1 MNAPAPHP
9 AIEKINKLIEES
21 RALEADFKNDKTL
34 ELAELALET
43 AKAAVVA
50 AEAEDDSLD
59 PEQLVDRRI
68 EARRQEEIA
77 AIRLERAKKAL
88 QSRKSA
94 IDGPLYRAGKI
105 AADALRELVEPMQ
118 RKLESELRR
127 VIGDDFYEREISHYK
142 SLLWRKG
149 EILVH
154 HARQMESGP
163 SIPGLLKTIALI
175 EDARRLG

>member
-9 AIEKINKLIEES
+9 AIEEINKLIEES

-43 AKAAVVA
+43 AKAAVAA
-50 AEAEDDSLD
+50 AEAEDDSID

-77 AIRLERAKKAL
+77 AIRLERAKNAMK
-88 QSRKSA
+88 SRKSE
-94 IDGPLYRAGKI
+94 INDPIRKAGRL
-105 AADALRELVEPMQ
+105 AADTLVELVGPM
-118 RKLESELRR
+118 RWKLESELRR
-127 VIGDDFYEREISHYK
+127 VIGDDFYEREMSHYK

-154 HARQMESGP
+154 HARLMESGP
-163 SIPGLLKTIALI
+163 SIPGLLKTVALI
-175 EDARRLG
+175 ENARRLG